1 MAFDTAER
9 RLRNHEF
16 ATLSELES
24 YLKRM
29 VQNCKDYYPRESTMY
44 KDAERIRKITTT
56 WMQQNNP
63 AYHDSKISYAPY
75 PTVITEELVASH
87 PPPPIRDADADGDN
101 DVVMG
106 SQSSSRFTSAT
117 PNPDGSQPKK
127 RSPLFRN
134 AQTEEAARQR
144 RANSTPAPQGGGYNG
159 LNFQQA
165 QEKILDEMMHQ
176 KEDESDEIPKY
187 DIFARLPDR
196 KMFKDY
202 YAVIPH
208 PVSFATLKRA
218 IKGGNTGVSKFTTWD
233 ELEEEVSLI
242 WKNAR
247 HYNEDGSFVSELADD
262 FEVFF
267 NKHLRRARKD
277 VPEPQPAQKQKIKL
291 KINAGQ
297 AAEPAPTPKP
307 SLRMVIKDS
316 PADSPALTPL
326 SSNTSASNTLPPRR
340 ASTITRQIPQA
351 VAPLAP
357 SAKENSRR
365 AHSVSNPDD
374 DTGTNIVEE
383 PLKPE
388 PNPSP
393 SLPPPTTMQQQQQQG
408 ASTPPSQMNGNAMA
422 PPPGGR
428 QATPMNEIVPQA
440 AAPTPTQA
448 TPAQAQPP
456 TPPQPA
462 APPIAW
468 DAVYRMEG
476 KSTFTRLIRKTN
488 KLTL

>member
-1 MAFDTAER
+1 MALDTAER

-29 VQNCKDYYPRESTMY
+29 VQNCKDYYPRDSTIY
-44 KDAERIRKITTT
+44 KDAERIRKVTTT

-63 AYHDSKISYAPY
+63 TYHDSKISYAPY
-75 PTVITEELVASH
+75 PTVITEELIASH
-87 PPPPIRDADADGDN
+87 PPPLIQDADADDDN

-106 SQSSSRFTSAT
+106 SRSSSRRTSAT
-117 PNPDGSQPKK
+117 PNPDGSMPKK
-127 RSPLFRN
+127 RGRPFKN
-134 AQTEEAARQR
+134 AQTEEAVRQR
-144 RANSTPAPQGGGYNG
+144 RASSTPAPQGVGYNG

-165 QEKILDEMMHQ
+165 QEKILDEIMHE

-196 KMFKDY
+196 KIFKDY

-218 IKGGNTGVSKFTTWD
+218 IKGGNGGVSKFTTWD

-267 NKHLRRARKD
+267 NKHLRRARKV

-297 AAEPAPTPKP
+297 AAEPVPTPKP

-316 PADSPALTPL
+316 PAGSPALTPL
-326 SSNTSASNTLPPRR
+326 SANTSASNTLPPKR
-340 ASTITRQIPQA
+340 ASSITRQTPQA
-351 VAPLAP
+351 VALLAP
-357 SAKENSRR
+357 SAKENSGR
-365 AHSVSNPDD
+365 ARSVSNPDND
-374 DTGTNIVEE
+374 PDTIIVEE
-383 PLKPE
+383 PLQPE
-388 PNPSP
+388 LNPSP
-393 SLPPPTTMQQQQQQG
+393 SLPPPTTVQQQQQQG
-408 ASTPPSQMNGNAMA
+408 ASPAPIQMNRNAMA

-428 QATPMNEIVPQA
+428 QNTPMNGIVPQA
-440 AAPTPTQA
+440 AP
-448 TPAQAQPP
+448 TPAQAPPP

-462 APPIAW
+462 APLIAW
-468 DAVYRMEG
+468 DGIYRMEG
-476 KSTFTRLIRKTN
+476 KSTFTRSPT
-488 KLTL
+488 

>member
-16 ATLSELES
+16 ASLSELES

-29 VQNCKDYYPRESTMY
+29 VQNCKDYYPRESPIY

-75 PTVITEELVASH
+75 PTVITEELIASH
-87 PPPPIRDADADGDN
+87 PPPPISDLDADGDN

-106 SQSSSRFTSAT
+106 SQSSSRCTSTT
-117 PNPDGSQPKK
+117 PNPDDGIPKK
-127 RSPLFRN
+127 RGRPFKN
-134 AQTEEAARQR
+134 AQTEEAASQR
-144 RANSTPAPQGGGYNG
+144 RASSTPAPQGVGYNG

-165 QEKILDEMMHQ
+165 QEKILDEMMHE

-218 IKGGNTGVSKFTTWD
+218 IKGGNTGLSKFTTWD

-267 NKHLRRARKD
+267 NKHLGRARKV

-316 PADSPALTPL
+316 PADSPAMTPL
-326 SSNTSASNTLPPRR
+326 SANTSASNTLPPRR
-340 ASTITRQIPQA
+340 ASTFTRQIPQA

-357 SAKENSRR
+357 SAKENSGR
-365 AHSVSNPDD
+365 ARSVSNPDD
-374 DTGTNIVEE
+374 DPDTIIVEK

-388 PNPSP
+388 PKISP
-393 SLPPPTTMQQQQQQG
+393 SLPPATAMQQQQQQS
-408 ASTPPSQMNGNAMA
+408 ASPAPIQMNGNAMA

-428 QATPMNEIVPQA
+428 QATPVNDIVPQA
-440 AAPTPTQA
+440 VPAPVQA
-448 TPAQAQPP
+448 TPAQAPPP

-468 DAVYRMEG
+468 DGIYRMEG
-476 KSTFTRLIRKTN
+476 KSTFTRSHT
-488 KLTL
+488 